1 MGGLMN
7 IGITG
12 LQSASV
18 NLATVAHNTTNA
30 STAGYTR
37 QRAVQATNIAVQ
49 TGSGYIGQGS
59 HVTTVERVYS
69 SFLTRQVNTAQAAS
83 SQLKSYYT
91 ELSKIDNMVADANS
105 GLSTALQDFFKGV
118 NSVATNPSQSSARQS
133 MISSAQSLASRYQ
146 SLNDQ
151 LNQLYDG
158 VNSQISSTVSS
169 INAYAQQIASLN
181 EQIVIG
187 QSAAGQPPNDLLDQR
202 DQVVADLNKLIG
214 VTTTTDSNGSY
225 NVFVGTGQQLVVGS
239 QVTTIEAKQSSAD
252 SSRLA
257 INLKS
262 SGGSQE
268 LPESLITGGSLD
280 GLLTFRRESLDK
292 TSNELGRNA
301 ASLAL
306 TFNAQ
311 NALGQDAKGNVVGGT
326 GFVSDFFTMPSTRK
340 AVANALNPV
349 GSPAVS
355 ITLTAASYSGNFYT
369 NLTTS
374 DYSLNFNGTDLT
386 LTRLSDNY
394 QWKAAGATNVS
405 DINAVL
411 AADPAGPQGF
421 TLNSAALTAGS
432 SVNYLVEPT
441 RGAAGEIAVNAA
453 VVADTNLVA
462 AAAPMRT
469 AVGSANSGSAA
480 ISSGSVATT
489 DYKALKDGF
498 PLKLTYTSVPP
509 TFTWLATTASDGS
522 AIAGGSVAYTSGST
536 ITIAGNSFEI
546 SGTPNDGDTFTVSRN
561 SSGTS
566 DGRNALALGK
576 LLTQNTMN
584 GKTSTY
590 QSDYAALVS
599 DVGNKTRELK
609 SNGDAQT
616 SLLEQATSARSSL
629 SGVNLDEEAA
639 DLMRYQ
645 EAYSAS
651 AKIIE
656 IASKLFDT
664 VLAIK

>member
-12 LQSASV
+12 LQSANV

-59 HVTTVERVYS
+59 HVTTVERMYS
-69 SFLTRQVNTAQAAS
+69 GFLTRQVNTAQAAS
-83 SQLKSYYT
+83 SQLASYYT

-158 VNSQISSTVSS
+158 VNSQITSTVSS

-187 QSAAGQPPNDLLDQR
+187 QSAAGQSPNDLLDQR

-239 QVTTIEAKQSSAD
+239 QVTTIEAKPSNAD
-252 SSRLA
+252 ASRLA

-268 LPESLITGGSLD
+268 LPESLVTGGSLD

-306 TFNAQ
+306 TFDAQ

-355 ITLTAASYSGNFYT
+355 IKLTAASYSGNFYT

-374 DYSLNFNGTDLT
+374 DYSLNFNGADLT
-386 LTRLSDNY
+386 LTRLSDNK
-394 QWKAAGATNVS
+394 QWKAVGATNVS

-411 AADPAGPQGF
+411 AADLADPQGF
-421 TLNSAALTAGS
+421 TLNAAALTAGS
-432 SVNYLVEPT
+432 SVNYLIEPT

-462 AAAPMRT
+462 AATPMRT
-469 AVGSANSGSAA
+469 AAGPANSGSAA
-480 ISSGSVATT
+480 ISAGSVSTGYT
-489 DYKALKDGF
+489 ALVAGT
-498 PLKLTYTSVPP
+498 PLTLTYNSTSK
-509 TFTWLATTASDGS
+509 TMNWLA
-522 AIAGGSVAYTSGST
+522 AGTIPAGSVAYTSGST

-576 LLTQNTMN
+576 LLTQNTMT

-590 QSDYAALVS
+590 QADYAALVS
-599 DVGNKTRELK
+599 DIGNKTRELK